1 MTISGMSFINV
12 TPELAFWCQVW
23 LLMAANWAVKSK
35 WAHYHVIVVT
45 ISRSDHIVQTVYCS
59 ACICEEL
66 MNELQIHSSRSAAAA
81 VSEDSHHL
89 IMCKKKKGYFL
100 FSLQMIE
107 YSLES
112 ETSPHS
118 LNFRQILFQS
128 ATFVAKWIAFAKST
142 PLSLLELWPSANT
155 PVH

>member
-89 IMCKKKKGYFL
+89 IMCKKKRLLFIFL
-100 FSLQMIE
+100 ANDWVLFGKWNITTFIKLSANSL
-107 YSLES
+107 S
-112 ETSPHS
+112 EC
-118 LNFRQILFQS
+118 NFRCKVNCLC
-128 ATFVAKWIAFAKST
+128 
-142 PLSLLELWPSANT
+142 
-155 PVH
+155 